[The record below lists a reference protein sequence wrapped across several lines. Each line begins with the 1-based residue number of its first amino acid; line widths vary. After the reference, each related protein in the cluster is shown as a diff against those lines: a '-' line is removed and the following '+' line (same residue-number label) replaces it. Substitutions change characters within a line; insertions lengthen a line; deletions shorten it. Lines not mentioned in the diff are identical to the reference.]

1 MKNVCVLMVA
11 SGAAWEST
19 ALGLLTGRRGVVVL
33 KRCVDV
39 DDLLATA
46 TAGQADV
53 AVLAL
58 DAHGLDAA
66 AVEHLRRH
74 RVRPVAVTA
83 DPTGD
88 PARSRAARIGVATL
102 VGERDLEALPEAVLD
117 ADAPETGTPDQV
129 AVTREDVVV
138 PPEASVRV
146 AGTGAGPSAGAAIG
160 PSGGP
165 AGRAGRVVAVW
176 GPAGAPGRTTVALA
190 LGAELARRDAP
201 TLVIDADPY
210 GGAVAQQLGVMDEVS
225 GLLSAARLSGSGD
238 LEGLFPTVQRAVSGR
253 LNVITGLP
261 RADRWVEI
269 RAGSV
274 EHILEVGR
282 ASGHVI
288 IDTGFSLE
296 DDPGL
301 EFGSLPRRN
310 AMTLAALGAA
320 DEIVVVGSADPVG
333 LSRLARGLVELREHT
348 MGAPV
353 RVVVN
358 RMRSSLGW
366 SESDIS
372 GMVEGFSRVL
382 GIHYLPDDQGAV
394 DRALIA
400 GHTLVEAGDSALL
413 RAVEDLASHV
423 VPDLSPVV
431 QAGRGFRRRAA
442 GRAPRR

>member
-74 RVRPVAVTA
+74 RVRPVAITA

-102 VGERDLEALPEAVLD
+102 VGERDLEALPDAVLD

-129 AVTREDVVV
+129 AVARKDLVV
-138 PPEASVRV
+138 PSEVAAPMAGPV
-146 AGTGAGPSAGAAIG
+146 AGTG
-160 PSGGP
+160 
-165 AGRAGRVVAVW
+165 GRVVAVW

-210 GGAVAQQLGVMDEVS
+210 GGAIAQQLGVMDEVS

-238 LEGLFPTVQRAVSGR
+238 LERLFPTVQRAVSGR

-282 ASGHVI
+282 TSGHVI
-288 IDTGFSLE
+288 VDTGFSLE

-320 DEIVVVGSADPVG
+320 DQIVVVGSADPVG

-358 RMRSSLGW
+358 RMRSTLGW
-366 SESDIS
+366 TESDIS

-382 GIHYLPDDQGAV
+382 GIHYLPDDQAAV

-413 RAVEDLASHV
+413 RAVEDLASQV
-423 VPDLSPVV
+423 VPGLSPVA
-431 QAGRGFRRRAA
+431 QAGRGLRRRTA
-442 GRAPRR
+442 GRALRR

>member
-58 DAHGLDAA
+58 DAHGLDVA

-74 RVRPVAVTA
+74 RVRPVAITA
-83 DPTGD
+83 DPAGD
-88 PARSRAARIGVATL
+88 QARSRAARIGVATL
-102 VGERDLEALPEAVLD
+102 VGERDLEGLPDAVLD
-117 ADAPETGTPDQV
+117 ADAPETGTPEQV
-129 AVTREDVVV
+129 APARAEVAVA
-138 PPEASVRV
+138 PEPSGPA
-146 AGTGAGPSAGAAIG
+146 AGPVTG
-160 PSGGP
+160 PVSGP
-165 AGRAGRVVAVW
+165 AAGGAGRVIAVW

-274 EHILEVGR
+274 EHILEIGR
-282 ASGHVI
+282 TGGHVI
-288 IDTGFSLE
+288 VDTGFSLE

-358 RMRSSLGW
+358 RMRSTLGW

-382 GIHYLPDDQGAV
+382 GIHYLPEDQTAV

-423 VPDLSPVV
+423 VPGLSPVA
-431 QAGRGFRRRAA
+431 QASRGFRRRTA

>member
-1 MKNVCVLMVA
+1 MNNVCVLMVA

-74 RVRPVAVTA
+74 RVRPVAISA

-88 PARSRAARIGVATL
+88 SARSRAARIGVATL
-102 VGERDLEALPEAVLD
+102 VGERDLEALPDAVLD

-129 AVTREDVVV
+129 AVAREDVV
-138 PPEASVRV
+138 PPEASVP
-146 AGTGAGPSAGAAIG
+146 AAGPAN
-160 PSGGP
+160 GP
-165 AGRAGRVVAVW
+165 ANGPAAGGAGRVVAVW

-269 RAGSV
+269 RAGSL
-274 EHILEVGR
+274 EHMLEVGR
-282 ASGHVI
+282 TSGHVI
-288 IDTGFSLE
+288 VDTGFSLE

-310 AMTLAALGAA
+310 AMTLAALGGA
-320 DEIVVVGSADPVG
+320 DEIIVVGSADPVG

-358 RMRSSLGW
+358 RMRSTLGW

-382 GIHYLPDDQGAV
+382 GIHYLPDDQSAV

-423 VPDLSPVV
+423 VPGLAPVA
-431 QAGRGFRRRAA
+431 QAGRGFRRRTA
-442 GRAPRR
+442 GRAPRQ

>member
-1 MKNVCVLMVA
+1 MNNALNNVCVLMVA

-19 ALGLLTGRRGVVVL
+19 ALGLLTGRQGIVVL
-33 KRCVDV
+33 RRCVDV
-39 DDLLATA
+39 DDLLATS

-74 RVRPVAVTA
+74 RVRPVAITA

-88 PARSRAARIGVATL
+88 SARSRAARIGVVTL
-102 VGERDLEALPEAVLD
+102 VGEANLDELPDAVLD
-117 ADAPETGTPDQV
+117 ADAPETPAPG
-129 AVTREDVVV
+129 
-138 PPEASVRV
+138 
-146 AGTGAGPSAGAAIG
+146 AGAATDADVLASARS
-160 PSGGP
+160 PTL
-165 AGRAGRVVAVW
+165 AAVAAEAGRVVAVW
-176 GPAGAPGRTTVALA
+176 GPAGAPGRTTLTLA
-190 LGAELARRDAP
+190 LGAELARRGAP
-201 TLVIDADPY
+201 TLVVDADPY

-238 LEGLFPTVQRAVSGR
+238 LDALFPTVLRTVSKR

-269 RAGSV
+269 RAGSI
-274 EHILEVGR
+274 EHILAVGQTT
-282 ASGHVI
+282 GHVI
-288 IDTGFSLE
+288 VDTGFSLE
-296 DDPGL
+296 DDPGA
-301 EFGSLPRRN
+301 EFGSLPGRN
-310 AMTLAALGAA
+310 SMTLATLGVA

-348 MGAPV
+348 LGAPV

-358 RMRSSLGW
+358 RMRSTLGW
-366 SESDIS
+366 SESDIT

-382 GIHYLPDDQGAV
+382 GVHYLPDDRAAV

-400 GHTLVEAGDSALL
+400 GQTLVEAGDSALL
-413 RAVEDLASHV
+413 RAVEDLASQV
-423 VPDLSPVV
+423 VPGLAPLG
-431 QAGRGFRRRAA
+431 QASRGLRRRTA

>member
-1 MKNVCVLMVA
+1 M
-11 SGAAWEST
+11 
-19 ALGLLTGRRGVVVL
+19 
-33 KRCVDV
+33 
-39 DDLLATA
+39 
-46 TAGQADV
+46 
-53 AVLAL
+53 
-58 DAHGLDAA
+58 
-66 AVEHLRRH
+66 
-74 RVRPVAVTA
+74 
-83 DPTGD
+83 
-88 PARSRAARIGVATL
+88 
-102 VGERDLEALPEAVLD
+102 LD

-129 AVTREDVVV
+129 AVAREDLVV
-138 PPEASVRV
+138 PPEVPVWPELAGPA
-146 AGTGAGPSAGAAIG
+146 AGT
-160 PSGGP
+160 
-165 AGRAGRVVAVW
+165 AGRVVAVW

-282 ASGHVI
+282 TSGHVI
-288 IDTGFSLE
+288 VDTGFSLE

-358 RMRSSLGW
+358 RMRSTLGW

-382 GIHYLPDDQGAV
+382 GIHYLPDDQAAV

-423 VPDLSPVV
+423 VPGLSPVA
-431 QAGRGFRRRAA
+431 QASRGFRRRTA

>member
-1 MKNVCVLMVA
+1 MNNVCVLMVA

-74 RVRPVAVTA
+74 RVRPVAITA

-102 VGERDLEALPEAVLD
+102 VGERDLEALPDAVLD

-129 AVTREDVVV
+129 AAARRTSSTSRGVCPGLCPGSWPGCR
-138 PPEASVRV
+138 RL
-146 AGTGAGPSAGAAIG
+146 AGTG
-160 PSGGP
+160 
-165 AGRAGRVVAVW
+165 AGRVVAVW

-282 ASGHVI
+282 TSGHVI
-288 IDTGFSLE
+288 VDTGFSLE

-358 RMRSSLGW
+358 RMRSTLGW

-382 GIHYLPDDQGAV
+382 GIHYLPDDQSAV

-423 VPDLSPVV
+423 VPGLAPVA
-431 QAGRGFRRRAA
+431 QAGRGFRRRTA
-442 GRAPRR
+442 GRAPRQ